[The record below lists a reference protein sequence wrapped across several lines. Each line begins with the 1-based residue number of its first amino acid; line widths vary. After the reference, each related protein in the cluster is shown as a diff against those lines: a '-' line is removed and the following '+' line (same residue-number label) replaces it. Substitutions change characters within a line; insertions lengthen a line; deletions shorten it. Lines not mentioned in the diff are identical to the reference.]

1 MGELVQYQN
10 PFYQWIKGDNTGRV
24 EEISG
29 NLDENG
35 LSFIVFKS
43 GRRINESLLL
53 EYLMEVPEYAAKAA
67 EESAVASIST
77 PQQLQQIPQTQ
88 VQVQVQVQA
97 PAKEGPV
104 MQLLRAQK
112 SEDQISL
119 KIAFDVKMPKKEM
132 VNVLRVSFGEDIEDD
147 LQKYVSDQLD
157 DKAIKEILEQEIKKF
172 IKKHYESKP

>member
-24 EEISG
+24 EEVSG

-35 LSFIVFKS
+35 LNFIVFKS

-67 EESAVASIST
+67 EESAIVSRGKD
-77 PQQLQQIPQTQ
+77 L
-88 VQVQVQVQA
+88 VQA
-97 PAKEGPV
+97 PTAQQPIEKITVKESPI

-112 SEDQISL
+112 SIDEISL
-119 KIAFDVKMPKKEM
+119 KISFEVKMPKKEM
-132 VNVLRVSFGEDIEDD
+132 VDVLKVSFGEEVEEDIY
-147 LQKYVSDQLD
+147 KYISDQLD
-157 DKAIKEILEQEIKKF
+157 EKSIKETLEREIKKY
-172 IKKHYESKP
+172 IKKYYEPKS